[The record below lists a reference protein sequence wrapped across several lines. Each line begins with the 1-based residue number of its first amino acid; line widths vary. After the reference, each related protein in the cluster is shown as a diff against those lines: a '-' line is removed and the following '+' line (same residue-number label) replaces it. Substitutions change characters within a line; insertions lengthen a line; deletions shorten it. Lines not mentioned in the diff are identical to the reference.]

1 MTVRSSISVSLLVW
15 LCLVPAGLAA
25 RSKAKTHRH
34 RSSST
39 VALSARTNA
48 NQSSTPAPS
57 PAPSSDSKS
66 AAAPSPTPNAPPGPV
81 VKLVVS
87 VPDQKLAVLLDGK
100 AARLY
105 RVSTSRYGEGDGYY
119 SWQTP
124 LGHLQVAHMFGL
136 GAPAGAVFRRR
147 QPTGEILAPD
157 APGRDPIVSR
167 IIWLRGME
175 YGNKRAYERCIYIH
189 GTPQETFLGRKASY
203 GCIRM
208 RSQDVIEMFAWIQV
222 GTAVSIVEKPVHEAI
237 QDVARETALYHN
249 NAQPPT
255 AVSTLTTSEH

>member
-15 LCLVPAGLAA
+15 LCLVPPGIAA

-48 NQSSTPAPS
+48 NEASTPSPS
-57 PAPSSDSKS
+57 PAPDSKP
-66 AAAPSPTPNAPPGPV
+66 AAAPSPTPNATPGPV
-81 VKLVVS
+81 VQLVVS
-87 VPDQKLAVLLDGK
+87 VPDQKLAVLVDGK
-100 AARLY
+100 QARLY
-105 RVSTSRYGEGDGYY
+105 RVSTSRYGEGDGYS

-124 LGHLQVAHMFGL
+124 IGHLQVAHMFGF

-147 QPTGEILAPD
+147 QPTGEVLAPD

-175 YGNKRAYERCIYIH
+175 DGNKRAYERCIYIH

-208 RSQDVIEMFAWIQV
+208 RSQDVIEMFNWIQV
-222 GTAVSIVEKPVHEAI
+222 GTAVSIIEKPVRQAI
-237 QDVARETALYHN
+237 YETARETALYNN
-249 NAQPPT
+249 NARAPT
-255 AVSTLTTSEH
+255 AVSTLTTSEP